1 MFSEFLRRLSLNSR
15 MSLRVHS
22 TAGISSGNSTHTYV
36 HFVHTHYDNLC
47 SLIHGPLLPSTVN
60 GRWCLAAGKVTVGLA
75 SHRPRVTDIS
85 GSPPTGSRPGR
96 GRWAPAYV
104 LLAENYNFTLLITA
118 FPFNALTQLV
128 GRQEGHPACIKL
140 GVGLLMIWLELC
152 TSYSSSCHHSPPPS
166 SLASIKSGTETFWEL
181 HCY

>member
-1 MFSEFLRRLSLNSR
+1 MFINS
-15 MSLRVHS
+15 
-22 TAGISSGNSTHTYV
+22 
-36 HFVHTHYDNLC
+36 C
-47 SLIHGPLLPSTVN
+47 PSVIKQHNMVPATWQ
-60 GRWCLAAGKVTVGLA
+60 WCLAAGKVTVGLA
-75 SHRPRVTDIS
+75 SHWPRVTDIS

-140 GVGLLMIWLELC
+140 GVGLLMIWRKLC
-152 TSYSSSCHHSPPPS
+152 TSYSSSCHNLTTDVLSFNKIWNGDILRTALLLDVTYFSHSI
-166 SLASIKSGTETFWEL
+166 LAAFCQHFIKEYMMMMMTD
-181 HCY
+181 